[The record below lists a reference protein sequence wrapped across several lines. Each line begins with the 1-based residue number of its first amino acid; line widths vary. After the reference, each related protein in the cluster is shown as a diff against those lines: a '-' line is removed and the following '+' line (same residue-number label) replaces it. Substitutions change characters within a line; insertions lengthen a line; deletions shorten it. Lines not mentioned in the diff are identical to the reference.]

1 MADGIERRVGLRPVS
16 VAVLV
21 VLLAGTIGAF
31 VALRNVVDDQERR
44 LLTERTKEAQALVN
58 GTFSALPA
66 TLGGLV
72 GIAAAAPSPAA
83 FVPAATPL
91 VSTSSTASGYRY
103 LELLRKSADGLTVVA
118 VAGPAPEQAGAQV
131 TDAVRAGVITRALD
145 SGKLVS
151 TPVYERGGE
160 KRLGLA
166 TAAVGYAVYAVGPVH
181 PYAGQDNGNAPFH
194 EIYGALYAA
203 PTAKADQLISASTK
217 NLPLTGHT
225 AQAVV
230 GAGVQGAD
238 LHWLLVAKARRPL
251 AGSAAHAAP
260 WVVLGAGIALA
271 LLASASFETLIRRRR
286 YALDLVDERTAELRA
301 SLQELERTQQELI
314 RKERLAGIG
323 QLASAVGHELRNPLG
338 VLTNVLFLI
347 RSKVARHNG
356 GAVPEDLTRQLDTA
370 DREVTAASLIV
381 SDLLEFARAR
391 EPVRAPVDLEA
402 LVEESLSVAPPPA
415 HVRVVRRHADGL
427 PALSADRDQLR
438 QVILN
443 LLTNAYQATP
453 GPGREAGTVTI
464 ATGSVDGVVSLSV
477 EDDGEGISEATK
489 VKLFEPFFTTKA
501 KGVGLGLAVSRRIA
515 ESHGGSLECDS
526 ESGRGTTFRMVIP
539 AVGAQRGASEPV
551 QTASATGGE
560 G

>member
-1 MADGIERRVGLRPVS
+1 M
-16 VAVLV
+16 
-21 VLLAGTIGAF
+21 
-31 VALRNVVDDQERR
+31 
-44 LLTERTKEAQALVN
+44 
-58 GTFSALPA
+58 
-66 TLGGLV
+66 
-72 GIAAAAPSPAA
+72 
-83 FVPAATPL
+83 
-91 VSTSSTASGYRY
+91 
-103 LELLRKSADGLTVVA
+103 
-118 VAGPAPEQAGAQV
+118 
-131 TDAVRAGVITRALD
+131 
-145 SGKLVS
+145 
-151 TPVYERGGE
+151 
-160 KRLGLA
+160 
-166 TAAVGYAVYAVGPVH
+166 
-181 PYAGQDNGNAPFH
+181 
-194 EIYGALYAA
+194 
-203 PTAKADQLISASTK
+203 
-217 NLPLTGHT
+217 
-225 AQAVV
+225 
-230 GAGVQGAD
+230 
-238 LHWLLVAKARRPL
+238 
-251 AGSAAHAAP
+251 
-260 WVVLGAGIALA
+260 
-271 LLASASFETLIRRRR
+271 
-286 YALDLVDERTAELRA
+286 
-301 SLQELERTQQELI
+301 
-314 RKERLAGIG
+314 
-323 QLASAVGHELRNPLG
+323 
-338 VLTNVLFLI
+338 LTNVLFLI

>member
-194 EIYGALYAA
+194 EIYGA
-203 PTAKADQLISASTK
+203 ST
-217 NLPLTGHT
+217 PL
-225 AQAVV
+225 
-230 GAGVQGAD
+230 
-238 LHWLLVAKARRPL
+238 
-251 AGSAAHAAP
+251 
-260 WVVLGAGIALA
+260 
-271 LLASASFETLIRRRR
+271 RRRR
-286 YALDLVDERTAELRA
+286 PT
-301 SLQELERTQQELI
+301 S
-314 RKERLAGIG
+314 
-323 QLASAVGHELRNPLG
+323 
-338 VLTNVLFLI
+338 
-347 RSKVARHNG
+347 
-356 GAVPEDLTRQLDTA
+356 
-370 DREVTAASLIV
+370 
-381 SDLLEFARAR
+381 
-391 EPVRAPVDLEA
+391 
-402 LVEESLSVAPPPA
+402 
-415 HVRVVRRHADGL
+415 
-427 PALSADRDQLR
+427 
-438 QVILN
+438 
-443 LLTNAYQATP
+443 
-453 GPGREAGTVTI
+453 
-464 ATGSVDGVVSLSV
+464 
-477 EDDGEGISEATK
+477 
-489 VKLFEPFFTTKA
+489 
-501 KGVGLGLAVSRRIA
+501 
-515 ESHGGSLECDS
+515 
-526 ESGRGTTFRMVIP
+526 
-539 AVGAQRGASEPV
+539 
-551 QTASATGGE
+551 
-560 G
+560 